1 MSNGSGAKRRWDR
14 LRHMFRERGAA
25 NSALEILSGQ
35 CNHLSRATRRLSARL
50 SHFGAARFPHPW
62 RRAVLARNREL
73 AGSLAGRRAFVV
85 ATGPSA
91 ARLDLGRLRG
101 EIVIAANESYEMLAR
116 HGVTPF
122 AVALIDPIYGT
133 RHEGYERFLRTLAD
147 YSRSHDTIILLDL
160 ALYPGFEAQRVFAGA
175 RVHCLDFAG
184 DMVDM
189 APLGAGFRLDLTRT
203 LPGMYTV
210 SHAAAAAALGCGA
223 QDVYLLGVDLDYILT
238 PHQPMRHGY
247 GANVYNDHDSK
258 TMLQSYA
265 REKGWDYADILH
277 HVSRQ
282 QRSFAVL
289 AEIARRNGQRLAN
302 ATPGGLLETLPRVA
316 FEGLF
321 SDLHPQPD
329 AGDRDRKPPSSAMT
343 E

>member
-1 MSNGSGAKRRWDR
+1 MSNASGAKRRWDR
-14 LRHMFRERGAA
+14 LRHLLRERGAA
-25 NSALEILSGQ
+25 NSVLEILSGQ
-35 CNHLSRATRRLSARL
+35 CNHLSRAAKRLSARL

-62 RRAVLARNREL
+62 QRAVLARNREL
-73 AGSLAGRRAFVV
+73 ANALAGRRAFVV
-85 ATGPSA
+85 ATGPSV
-91 ARLDLGRLRG
+91 ARIDLRRLRG

-116 HGVTPF
+116 HGVTPL
-122 AVALIDPIYGT
+122 AVALIDPIYSSP
-133 RHEGYERFLRTLAD
+133 HQGYERFLRALAD
-147 YSRSHDTIILLDL
+147 HARAHGTIILLNL
-160 ALYPGFEAQRVFAGA
+160 ALYRSFEARRLFAGA
-175 RVHCLDFAG
+175 RVHYLDFAG

-189 APLGAGFRLDLTRT
+189 APLGARFRLDLTRT

-210 SHAAAAAALGCGA
+210 AHAAAAAALACGA
-223 QDVYLLGVDLDYILT
+223 QEVYLLGVDLDYILT
-238 PHQPMRHGY
+238 PHEPMRHGY
-247 GANVYNDHDSK
+247 GANVYNDHDSI

-265 REKGWDYADILH
+265 REKGWDYADILD

-282 QRSFAVL
+282 QRLFAVL

-321 SDLHPQPD
+321 SDLDPRPV
-329 AGDRDRKPPSSAMT
+329 AGDRDRKPPPSAMT